1 MLSVRTLVKTGHA
14 EVNHET
20 RAGKTPLI
28 EAARHGRTAVVR
40 LLMELRAV
48 ISYKNRRGQTAT
60 WWANRLGHHDCVLLM
75 TREVKAETTLR
86 LMSSQIGGCLGR
98 GVESSSYTTE
108 GNPVCGPSDP
118 CQFGTRFPTLSRM
131 QVALI

>member
-1 MLSVRTLVKTGHA
+1 GHVRSVRTLVKIGHA

-28 EAARHGRTAVVR
+28 EAARHGRTVVVR

-60 WWANRLGHHDCVLLM
+60 WWANRLGHHDCALLM
-75 TREVKAETTLR
+75 TREVKAET
-86 LMSSQIGGCLGR
+86 
-98 GVESSSYTTE
+98 
-108 GNPVCGPSDP
+108 
-118 CQFGTRFPTLSRM
+118 
-131 QVALI
+131 